1 MTDVLGPVAAS
12 WGVLMALSPLLQIR
26 RMVERR
32 SSADVSI
39 AYLGVLA
46 IGFTL
51 WIAYGVSLGNAA
63 IIVPNSVAFVIG
75 LLTIGIALRYREPHA
90 SAGAGS

>member
-1 MTDVLGPVAAS
+1 MLA
-12 WGVLMALSPLLQIR
+12 
-26 RMVERR
+26 RR

-75 LLTIGIALRYREPHA
+75 LLTIATALRYRDPGEPA
-90 SAGAGS
+90 DARS

>member
-26 RMVERR
+26 RMLDRR

-51 WIAYGVSLGNAA
+51 WIAYGVSLGNLA

-75 LLTIGIALRYREPHA
+75 LVTIAIALRYREPDD
-90 SAGAGS
+90 AGAGS

>member
-26 RMVERR
+26 RMLARR
-32 SSADVSI
+32 SSADVSL

-51 WIAYGVSLGNAA
+51 WMAYGVSLGNAA
-63 IIVPNSVAFVIG
+63 IIVPNGVAFVVG
-75 LLTIGIALRYREPHA
+75 LLTIAIALRYRESPA
-90 SAGAGS
+90 SAGADS